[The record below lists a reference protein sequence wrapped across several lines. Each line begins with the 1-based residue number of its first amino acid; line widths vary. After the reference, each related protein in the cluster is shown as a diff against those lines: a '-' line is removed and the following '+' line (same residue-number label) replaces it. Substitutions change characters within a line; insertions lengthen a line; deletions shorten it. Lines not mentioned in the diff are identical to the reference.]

1 MRIPVSLIVMPI
13 LTAAPFAMAIR
24 DTVKDKKPAA
34 EDVSDYSDYSD
45 RGREAHHER
54 RMAEYEAE
62 MERERAAE
70 AAKRKEQ
77 LQELDGIFGTEKAS
91 LGAKFDNLAL
101 GSPRTAALENKI
113 ALLQRDGFI
122 TPAFEGESE
131 TVEYLHV
138 EIDST
143 LPVSYDLEEPCSAL
157 REKLVAAW
165 GPSGNGTWLNATTMQ
180 RATLAMEPC
189 SLRFDRALTVDN
201 WVAKLPLDALGKS
214 EIKGVSAVSDQDTV
228 VWNFNGVGYSGAP
241 TNASAY
247 KTDDKITAVYIST
260 ETDFDTLVEIRDAV
274 SKKLKAEP
282 TRDEDGAWVWKKK
295 PFITLSQGYDN
306 NRITLQIGKDQ

>member
-13 LTAAPFAMAIR
+13 LTAAPFALAIR
-24 DTVKDKKPAA
+24 DTVKEKKPADEA
-34 EDVSDYSDYSD
+34 LSYGGDYSSERD
-45 RGREAHHER
+45 RRRDREQLA
-54 RMAEYEAE
+54 AYEAE
-62 MERERAAE
+62 REAERALE
-70 AAKRKEQ
+70 VAKRKKQ
-77 LQELDGIFGTEKAS
+77 LGELDGIFGTEKAS
-91 LGAKFDNLAL
+91 LGVKFDNIAL
-101 GSPRTAALENKI
+101 GSARTAALENKI

-143 LPVSYDLEEPCSAL
+143 MPVSYDLEEPCAVL
-157 REKLVAAW
+157 REKLVTAW
-165 GPSGNGTWLNATTMQ
+165 GPSGNGTWLNPTTMQ

-201 WVAKLPLDALGKS
+201 WVGKLPLDVLGKS
-214 EIKGVSAVSDQDTV
+214 EVKGVSAVSDQDTI
-228 VWNFNGVGYSGAP
+228 VWNFSGVGYSGAP

-247 KTDDKITAVYIST
+247 KTDDKITAIYIST
-260 ETDFDTLVEIRDAV
+260 ETDFDTLVEIRDAL